1 MYGYGPS
8 GSLVSSSQNKVIS
21 ESSCSLTML
30 TMLGATACAT
40 TRRTTE
46 RASRALRR
54 SDTAPAAH
62 SGSQDHRTP
71 MSTFERLRRHET
83 VRPRLGALV
92 YFKHVLT
99 YKCNLL
105 VIRNNA

>member
-1 MYGYGPS
+1 MFIDHVNNVRRHGERNNSKDDGEGLAGPYGW
-8 GSLVSSSQNKVIS
+8 
-21 ESSCSLTML
+21 
-30 TMLGATACAT
+30 
-40 TRRTTE
+40 
-46 RASRALRR
+46 
-54 SDTAPAAH
+54 SDTAPAAY

-71 MSTFERLRRHET
+71 MSTFESLRRHET

-92 YFKHVLT
+92 YFTLVLR

>member
-1 MYGYGPS
+1 
-8 GSLVSSSQNKVIS
+8 
-21 ESSCSLTML
+21 ML
-30 TMLGATACAT
+30 TMLGATASAT
-40 TRRTTE
+40 TQRTTE
-46 RASRALRR
+46 RTSRPYGW

-71 MSTFERLRRHET
+71 MSTFEKLRRHET

-92 YFKHVLT
+92 YFKPVLT

-105 VIRNNA
+105 VIENNA